1 MKTIHAFTKGDEIVR
16 IEPSKPYSSTQIGLF
31 GEETIET
38 RDRSY
43 MGEKLIFVGI
53 ANGQIYLKR
62 TDNLSIELFGDKLL
76 SLSLDVFD
84 DGWDYWFDPENLLQG
99 LEPKESLI
107 HKLENAVKIED
118 YELATKLRD
127 ELEKNTN
134 TLNDS
139 PEQNSFQEIFD
150 LINRGKTIFE
160 KGYLNTLGQMQRKGL
175 IEVELFQ
182 DGTANVSKKLI

>member
-1 MKTIHAFTKGDEIVR
+1 MKTIHSFTKGDEIVR

-38 RDRSY
+38 IDRSY

-62 TDNLSIELFGDKLL
+62 TDKLSIELFGDKLL

-107 HKLENAVKIED
+107 QKLENAVKIED

-127 ELEKNTN
+127 ELEKNMGN
-134 TLNDS
+134 LNDS
-139 PEQNSFQEIFD
+139 PEQTSFEEIFD

-160 KGYLNTLGQMQRKGL
+160 KGYLSTLGQMQRKGL

>member
-1 MKTIHAFTKGDEIVR
+1 MKTIHAFTKGDEIIR

-43 MGEKLIFVGI
+43 MGEKLIFVGM

-62 TDNLSIELFGDKLL
+62 TDKLSIELFGDKLL
-76 SLSLDVFD
+76 SLSLDVFN

-107 HKLENAVKIED
+107 HKLENAVQNED
-118 YELATKLRD
+118 YELAIKLRD
-127 ELEKNTN
+127 ELEKNMN
-134 TLNDS
+134 NLNNS
-139 PEQNSFQEIFD
+139 PEQTSFEEIFD
-150 LINRGKTIFE
+150 LINRGKIIFE